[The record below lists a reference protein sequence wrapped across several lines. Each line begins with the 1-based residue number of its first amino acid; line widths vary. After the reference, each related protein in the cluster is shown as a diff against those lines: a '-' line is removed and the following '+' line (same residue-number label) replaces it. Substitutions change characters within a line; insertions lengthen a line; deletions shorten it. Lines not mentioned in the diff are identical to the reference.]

1 MSSSLNDPRIARGMQ
16 AQLRSLRTRRDAG
29 ERQIGWKV
37 GFGAPAAKQRA
48 NIDAPLVGFL
58 LQCAM
63 LPSGAS
69 VSLKGWQKPVAEAE
83 IAVHMNKNLPA
94 DSSHET
100 VKAAI
105 VALGPAIEDDV
116 EGILAGNIFQRHV
129 IIGPRDETRAG
140 LRLDGITARVNHSG
154 KDIPVPADLET
165 NIGSIVEIVRHVA
178 DVTAALGEGL
188 RAGQFIICGSLTA
201 PLMLES
207 DEHSPTLSTR
217 LAHSRCIFR
226 FRPQLPAAKGHENPA
241 RPPRG
246 CPRCC
251 TAEDEDQGVCQIAR
265 REKARRDAVRSSQDP
280 PWL

>member
-48 NIDAPLVGFL
+48 KIDAPLVGFL
-58 LQCAM
+58 MQRAV

-69 VSLKGWQKPVAEAE
+69 VSLRGWQKPVAEAE
-83 IAVHMNKNLPA
+83 IAVHMDKDLPA
-94 DSSHET
+94 NSSHET

-105 VALGPAIEDDV
+105 VALGPAIELADIDGPLDDV
-116 EGILAGNIFQRHV
+116 EGILAGDIFQRYV

-140 LRLDGITARVNHSG
+140 LRLDGLSARVNRSG

-165 NIGSIVEIVRHVA
+165 NIGSIVETVRHVA

-188 RAGQFIICGSLTA
+188 RAGQLIICGSLTA
-201 PLMLES
+201 PLMLEPG
-207 DEHSPTLSTR
+207 EHGLDYTL
-217 LAHSRCIFR
+217 
-226 FRPQLPAAKGHENPA
+226 
-241 RPPRG
+241 
-246 CPRCC
+246 
-251 TAEDEDQGVCQIAR
+251 
-265 REKARRDAVRSSQDP
+265 DP
-280 PWL
+280 VGAISVHFSA

>member
-48 NIDAPLVGFL
+48 RIDAPLVGFL
-58 LQCAM
+58 MQRAV

-69 VSLKGWQKPVAEAE
+69 VSLTGWQKPVAEAE
-83 IAVHMNKNLPA
+83 IAVHMDKDLPA
-94 DSSHET
+94 NSSHET

-105 VALGPAIEDDV
+105 VALGPAIELADIDGPLDDV
-116 EGILAGNIFQRHV
+116 EGILAGDIFQRYV

-140 LRLDGITARVNHSG
+140 LRLDGLSARVNRSG

-165 NIGSIVEIVRHVA
+165 NIGSIVETVRHVA

-201 PLMLES
+201 PLMLQPG
-207 DEHSPTLSTR
+207 EHGLDYTL
-217 LAHSRCIFR
+217 
-226 FRPQLPAAKGHENPA
+226 
-241 RPPRG
+241 
-246 CPRCC
+246 
-251 TAEDEDQGVCQIAR
+251 
-265 REKARRDAVRSSQDP
+265 DP
-280 PWL
+280 VGAISVHFSA